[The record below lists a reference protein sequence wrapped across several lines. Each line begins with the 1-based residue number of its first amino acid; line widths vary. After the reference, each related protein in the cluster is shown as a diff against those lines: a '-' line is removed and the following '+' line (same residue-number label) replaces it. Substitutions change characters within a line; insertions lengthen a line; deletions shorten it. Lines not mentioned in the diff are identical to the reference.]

1 MDEFKTKE
9 EMKQEAVR
17 YLILLGIFKPYINGF
32 ENKDMICFFEEFG
45 GYWLYQE
52 PEIAAKVKAFEE
64 ETGNLVYAVTHEYTT
79 VGEIWDFLYVSKYIE
94 DGTDFV
100 YSQGNGRFI
109 VDVYAWNKTDDW
121 CSEFG
126 SIEVVSMGGGI
137 KRVG

>member
-1 MDEFKTKE
+1 MDEIKTRE
-9 EMKQEAVR
+9 EMKQEAIR
-17 YLILLGIFKPYINGF
+17 YLKRLDIFKPYIKGF
-32 ENKDMICFFEEFG
+32 ENKDMVCFFEEFG

-52 PEIAAKVKAFEE
+52 PEIAAKVKTFEE
-64 ETGNLVYAVTHEYTT
+64 ETGNLVYAVTHEYTAF
-79 VGEIWDFLYVSKYIE
+79 GEIWDFLYVSKYVE

-109 VDVYAWNKTDDW
+109 VDAYAWNRTDDG

-137 KRVG
+137 KRVR